1 MYAVIKTGG
10 KQYKVEEGTEIRI
23 EKIAGK
29 RGEEVVFDDVLLVA
43 DANNLHVGKAVNAK
57 VTGTVVIESGEV
69 KENGRVLGRHK
80 KILVFNFFSVE
91 KLNYLNTTYP
101 FLNKRI

>member
-23 EKIAGK
+23 ERGK

-43 DANNLHVGKAVNAK
+43 DANNLHVGKAVK
-57 VTGTVVIESGEV
+57 VTGTVVIRGEV
-69 KENGRVLGRHK
+69 KETAEFWSPQE
-80 KILVFNFFSVE
+80 ILYSSREDVKDTVE
-91 KLNYLNTTYP
+91 SKDIVSILPL
-101 FLNKRI
+101 LRSMA